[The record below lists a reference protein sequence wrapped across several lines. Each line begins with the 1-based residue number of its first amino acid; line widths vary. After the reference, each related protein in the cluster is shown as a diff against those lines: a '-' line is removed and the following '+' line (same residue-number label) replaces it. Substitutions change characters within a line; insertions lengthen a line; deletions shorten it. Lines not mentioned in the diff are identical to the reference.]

1 MLLNWFKDRK
11 IRKIYK
17 KIIKLDKENP
27 SKKRSLA
34 TINSDIDEAYYKLSD
49 MFFEALRKKQYK
61 TIKKILKL
69 EKIELDKIK
78 DNNGY
83 NVVVHSLYK
92 GNSDIFIEL
101 YTKCFSATK
110 SYFLNGAELYSIILN
125 KNNTRLMEFFIK
137 TKNLRNS
144 LTKQLLTPTLLLL
157 LKNNKLDLIDILLK
171 DYINEFNSRDIK
183 AYLIYFI
190 SYSSHNVLKD
200 LLSYKN
206 LIYKLNPQDIAELF
220 TLAYTNNNYQAFE
233 LLTLNDFLINS
244 LDEPY
249 STAIKA
255 FVLGKNDYKKLNNLF
270 ISK

>member
-1 MLLNWFKDRK
+1 M
-11 IRKIYK
+11 
-17 KIIKLDKENP
+17 
-27 SKKRSLA
+27 
-34 TINSDIDEAYYKLSD
+34 
-49 MFFEALRKKQYK
+49 
-61 TIKKILKL
+61 
-69 EKIELDKIK
+69 
-78 DNNGY
+78 
-83 NVVVHSLYK
+83 
-92 GNSDIFIEL
+92 
-101 YTKCFSATK
+101 
-110 SYFLNGAELYSIILN
+110 
-125 KNNTRLMEFFIK
+125 
-137 TKNLRNS
+137 
-144 LTKQLLTPTLLLL
+144 
-157 LKNNKLDLIDILLK
+157 LK
-171 DYINEFNSRDIK
+171 DYINEFNSRDVK

-190 SYSSHNVLKD
+190 SYSSHNILKD